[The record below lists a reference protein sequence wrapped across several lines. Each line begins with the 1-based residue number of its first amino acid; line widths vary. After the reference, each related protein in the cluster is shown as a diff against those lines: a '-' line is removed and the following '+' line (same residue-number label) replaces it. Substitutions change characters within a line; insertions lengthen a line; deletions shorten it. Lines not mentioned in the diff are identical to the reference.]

1 MFTEVGRWSSRAR
14 ASFAVM
20 KRQSGSVR
28 DRNRDRGARYQIG
41 KRSKAHAKFIS
52 RGVGR
57 RFEERRKTGHEGQGI
72 VEYMSEGE

>member
-1 MFTEVGRWSSRAR
+1 MEQP
-14 ASFAVM
+14 
-20 KRQSGSVR
+20 RQSVVRGNEAAVWIMR
-28 DRNRDRGARYQIG
+28 DRNGDRGARYQIG